1 MPVHSP
7 GARIHDGA
15 GTSTRTKRCVDHNVD
30 IDDPP
35 VPSGSV
41 NCPGRLVYH
50 ADGGALI
57 GCSEG
62 ARCPDPTAEHLASP
76 VTCMVWP
83 SGCEQCGIDGSP
95 PHWS

>member
-1 MPVHSP
+1 M
-7 GARIHDGA
+7 
-15 GTSTRTKRCVDHNVD
+15 
-30 IDDPP
+30 
-35 VPSGSV
+35 

-62 ARCPDPTAEHLASP
+62 AQCPGPTAEHLAPP
-76 VTCMVWP
+76 VTCMVWA
-83 SGCEQCGIDGSP
+83 SGCEQCGIDGPP